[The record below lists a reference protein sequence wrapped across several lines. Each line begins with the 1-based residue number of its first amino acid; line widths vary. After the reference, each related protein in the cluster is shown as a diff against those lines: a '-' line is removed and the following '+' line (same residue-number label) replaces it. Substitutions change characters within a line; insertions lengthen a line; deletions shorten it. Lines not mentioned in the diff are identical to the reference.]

1 MSRVRLQLLPAS
13 GRSSIAIQ
21 IQGSSK
27 DFLRPTGL
35 GRTGTSLCV
44 VITGRGDPGK
54 KLMGILPESVGL
66 GGLPQNLVCVVPLIC
81 FFLLLSICDLS
92 FLFVPRSSR
101 PSVAEL
107 SVERKD
113 FKNFGDRRSSLQH
126 FFGTRPFCFLFFWP

>member
-1 MSRVRLQLLPAS
+1 MSRVRLQLLLAS

-27 DFLRPTGL
+27 NFLRPTGL

-44 VITGRGDPGK
+44 VIAGRGGLGK
-54 KLMGILPESVGL
+54 KLVGILPKSVGL
-66 GGLPQNLVCVVPLIC
+66 GRLLQNLVCVVLLIC
-81 FFLLLSICDLS
+81 FFLLLSICDSS
-92 FLFVPRSSR
+92 FLFIPRSSR
-101 PSVAEL
+101 PSIAEL

-126 FFGTRPFCFLFFWP
+126 FFGTRPSCFLFFWP